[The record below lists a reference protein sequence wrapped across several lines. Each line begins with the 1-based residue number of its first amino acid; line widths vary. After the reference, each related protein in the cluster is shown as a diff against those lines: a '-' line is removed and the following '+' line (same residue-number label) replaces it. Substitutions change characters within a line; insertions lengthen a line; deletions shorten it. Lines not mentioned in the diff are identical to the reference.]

1 MEENQYQQIELA
13 DLNQVA
19 VETAEGKRV
28 YENIT
33 ENRDVCEMLHYETL
47 QNSAWK
53 FLFTKKNFVKAI
65 FTFSLFA
72 FTFVFLKN
80 KMKL

>member
-19 VETAEGKRV
+19 VEIAEGKRV
-28 YENIT
+28 YENIS

-47 QNSAWK
+47 QNSA
-53 FLFTKKNFVKAI
+53 
-65 FTFSLFA
+65 
-72 FTFVFLKN
+72 
-80 KMKL
+80 